1 MIKKKQ
7 TNNFNFNAK
16 ILTSSKNIYGSLTK
30 NTNFKL
36 RSYIYGLRLK
46 YVVLNYKLLK
56 NSLLKNFKLISYF
69 LKKKKNILIIGNAHE
84 ISFFMNDPLIQD
96 FKNIFLYQQSWVNGI
111 LTNQDPQKL
120 IKNNNIQL
128 IIFLKDENKEIY
140 DIINEIHKLEIPFI
154 SFLNSD
160 FKDIQKMLYPIIT
173 NFSYLESIYFI
184 LYLLKKIIFQYA
196 TLSTKK

>member
-1 MIKKKQ
+1 MIKKKT

-16 ILTSSKNIYGSLTK
+16 ILTNSKNIYGSLTK

-36 RSYIYGLRLK
+36 RPYIYGLRSK
-46 YVVLNYKLLK
+46 FVILNYKLLK

-69 LKKKKNILIIGNAHE
+69 LKNKKNILIIGNADE
-84 ISFFMNDPLIQD
+84 ISFFMNDPLIHD
-96 FKNIFLYQQSWVNGI
+96 FENIFFYKESWINGI

-160 FKDIQKMLYPIIT
+160 FKDVQKMLYPIIT